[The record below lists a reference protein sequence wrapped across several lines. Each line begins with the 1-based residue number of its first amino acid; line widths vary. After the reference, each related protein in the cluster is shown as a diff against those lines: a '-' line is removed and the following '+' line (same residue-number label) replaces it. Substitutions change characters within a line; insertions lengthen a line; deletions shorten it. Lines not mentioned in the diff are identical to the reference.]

1 MTLRVVGAGFG
12 RTGTNSLKLALER
25 LLGEP
30 CYHMIEVFGHPE
42 HIPMWHAA
50 ADGKPVDWDA
60 LFTGYAAAVDWPT
73 AAFWREL
80 AAAYPDAIVVL
91 STRTSADAWWRSAT
105 DTIFAHMR
113 NDPADPP
120 GLEGWR
126 AMVDAAIADRYAGIP
141 DDAEKAKASYEAH
154 NAEVRATIPRDRLV
168 DWQAGDGWEPLCA
181 ALGVAVPD
189 EPFPHVNTTAE
200 FRKMSG
206 LDAPDSAET
215 PS

>member
-1 MTLRVVGAGFG
+1 MTLRVVGAGLG

-50 ADGKPVDWDA
+50 ADGERVDWDA
-60 LFTGYAAAVDWPT
+60 LFTGYAAAVDWPV
-73 AAFWREL
+73 ASFWREL
-80 AAAYPDAIVVL
+80 ADEYPDAVVVL
-91 STRTSADAWWRSAT
+91 STRTSADAWWRSAD

-113 NDPADPP
+113 NDPVDPP

-126 AMVDAAIADRYAGIP
+126 AMVDAAVAGRYPGVP
-141 DDAEKAKASYEAH
+141 GDEEKAKASYEAH
-154 NAEVRATIPRDRLV
+154 NAEVRATIPAERLV
-168 DWQAGDGWEPLCA
+168 DWQAGDGWEPLCR

-189 EPFPHVNTTAE
+189 EPFPHVNTTAD

-206 LDAPDSAET
+206 LDG
-215 PS
+215 